1 MNQTHLAT
9 GPARAGRTEE
19 TEEKGVQT
27 VRDGRLLVNFVR
39 ATFDKDKDDLRVLTL
54 NISFPLTSAHKG
66 LLPPKVEE
74 MWRVMQ
80 RGGVKRIDVTE
91 IEDQIVEIAS
101 APELKATFRAT
112 EVQIEKAT
120 LAEIEEKGSGE
131 AQKVIRLSFDASM
144 SLEPA
149 LGHWAQAN
157 YGALLWMRMQP
168 QQARLPIH

>member
-1 MNQTHLAT
+1 MSHTQSAAT
-9 GPARAGRTEE
+9 GQARGRDLEE
-19 TEEKGVQT
+19 NEKTVQT
-27 VRDGRLLVNFVR
+27 VREGRILVNFVR

-54 NISFPLTSAHKG
+54 NISFPLTPAHKG

-91 IEDQIVEIAS
+91 IEDQVIEIS
-101 APELKATFRAT
+101 PAPDIKATFRAT